1 MNCDGLLL
9 FVATHKGKGVLTGKL
24 FEYLR
29 SGKEIIAMIPPDGEA
44 AEILKHYNYRFITSM
59 ENTKEI
65 EEQFIEFYKS
75 IKTNK
80 NINNKITAEFNRN
93 NQTKEFISFVEG
105 RL

>member
-1 MNCDGLLL
+1 
-9 FVATHKGKGVLTGKL
+9 
-24 FEYLR
+24 
-29 SGKEIIAMIPPDGEA
+29 
-44 AEILKHYNYRFITSM
+44 M